1 MASNLKK
8 LLEDLTDNID
18 LQKEYSHDPKT
29 VMERYQLTDEEKK
42 LMEKEDTKGIQKYLN
57 NGSPV
62 CITVIHDKPD
72 N

>member
-1 MASNLKK
+1 
-8 LLEDLTDNID
+8 
-18 LQKEYSHDPKT
+18 
-29 VMERYQLTDEEKK
+29 MERYQLTDEEKK